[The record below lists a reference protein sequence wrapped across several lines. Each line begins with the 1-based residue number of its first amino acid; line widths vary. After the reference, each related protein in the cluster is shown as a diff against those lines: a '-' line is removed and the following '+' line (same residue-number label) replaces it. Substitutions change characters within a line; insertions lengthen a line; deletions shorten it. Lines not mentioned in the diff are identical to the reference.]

1 MIKRLDISNLT
12 SKAHEFGR
20 SYKVDFPIEAIE
32 GYVVGVY
39 ACPSNINV
47 KVTTPDGELNPKVNE
62 LSGSFSTFGK
72 VSVSTD
78 NGDVIHSSVPIMVQ
92 PALGIINKLMVP
104 VDYHGV
110 GNKLTIVLEEFIE
123 RIGDEEAQISL
134 SYDLAIYVRLSK
146 RASDVTD
153 INQNRKRAVR

>member
-1 MIKRLDISNLT
+1 
-12 SKAHEFGR
+12 
-20 SYKVDFPIEAIE
+20 
-32 GYVVGVY
+32 
-39 ACPSNINV
+39 
-47 KVTTPDGELNPKVNE
+47 
-62 LSGSFSTFGK
+62 
-72 VSVSTD
+72 
-78 NGDVIHSSVPIMVQ
+78 MVQ
-92 PALGIINKLMVP
+92 PALGIINKMMVP

-110 GNKLTIVLEEFIE
+110 GNKLTIVVEEFIE